1 MALAKGMALAVSA
14 LSLSLLAS
22 QPAIRRECSSSTYT
36 AILTSLARTC
46 AGAVTG
52 GTGYS
57 CLFSRR
63 GHEHG
68 DVFDGGAA
76 RSRRKRDASTPGWW
90 LLWSVVHISGRVP
103 HDPACAGC
111 RCLLTERS
119 SPAAFFSSSLR
130 LRWCGSLRCR
140 FSSPWRRRDHAR
152 RRGARGRFPAPRAR
166 GRAYPVTERWKCA
179 AGGAPLLYGDLSQ
192 FGGTGGEPQAALP
205 VLLRGESEAR
215 ERRACV

>member
-1 MALAKGMALAVSA
+1 MLSQRAWHWRCP

-36 AILTSLARTC
+36 ATVSPLA

-52 GTGYS
+52 GTVYS

-68 DVFDGGAA
+68 GVFDGGAA
-76 RSRRKRDASTPGWW
+76 RSRRKRDASAPGRW
-90 LLWSVVHISGRVP
+90 LLWSVVHIRGRVP

-119 SPAAFFSSSLR
+119 SPAAFFFFSSSLR

-140 FSSPWRRRDHAR
+140 FSSPWRRDHAR

-179 AGGAPLLYGDLSQ
+179 AGGAPLLCGDLSQ

-205 VLLRGESEAR
+205 GLLRAERAR
-215 ERRACV
+215 HGKDGRRV